1 MYEFRKQG
9 LDNNFG
15 IHRESILRIDLMI
28 RLKGGRNHFL
38 GQNWTQKSQ
47 NCPKSIS
54 RKPLVAES
62 CSALQNDRKT

>member
-38 GQNWTQKSQ
+38 GSKLDLKVPQLPKVHISQ
-47 NCPKSIS
+47 TTGC
-54 RKPLVAES
+54 RKLLGPS
-62 CSALQNDRKT
+62 K